1 MKPFFI
7 LLIIVFSFSLKA
19 FELQSGDIILISF
32 NCYECRVI
40 ESETNSPFSHSG
52 VVVKNEKGELMVA
65 QSLTTV
71 RLSSLQDFLKNKT
84 PKSSASVLRAYE
96 LENRIDF
103 IEIEK
108 SMREKF
114 EVYFRGLPFD
124 SNYFWNNFD
133 DKGREL
139 LYCSEFVAKF
149 LDHFLTTPSIV
160 FPLTYQKNYDYWFKY
175 FNGQIPEG
183 EIGNSPASFSTDPR
197 FHLVGT
203 LN

>member
-71 RLSSLQDFLKNKT
+71 RLSSLQDFLMNFTLNIK
-84 PKSSASVLRAYE
+84 V
-96 LENRIDF
+96 
-103 IEIEK
+103 
-108 SMREKF
+108 SMRKLSLQILLTRYEQ
-114 EVYFRGLPFD
+114 
-124 SNYFWNNFD
+124 SNASKKNPCQLSLF
-133 DKGREL
+133 L
-139 LYCSEFVAKF
+139 LLC
-149 LDHFLTTPSIV
+149 
-160 FPLTYQKNYDYWFKY
+160 
-175 FNGQIPEG
+175 
-183 EIGNSPASFSTDPR
+183 
-197 FHLVGT
+197 
-203 LN
+203 